1 MMIQRR
7 KFYRLQYPK
16 PERPVLFVGDAE
28 FVVLDLSESGAR
40 LEKTGEWQRE
50 IFPDAGTMFFS
61 EGEEYS
67 GMIHVVRV
75 SEHCFA
81 VSFSPPVAF
90 SRIMSEQRKLWRK
103 YPLKG

>member
-1 MMIQRR
+1 MIQRR
-7 KFYRLQYPK
+7 RFYRLQYPT

-28 FVVLDLSESGAR
+28 FTILDLSESGAR
-40 LEKTGEWQRE
+40 IEKTTEWQRDM
-50 IFPDAGTMFFS
+50 FPDNGTILFS
-61 EGEEYS
+61 EGEEFYA
-67 GMIHVVRV
+67 MIQVVRE

-81 VSFSPPVAF
+81 VSFSPQVPF

>member
-1 MMIQRR
+1 MIQRR
-7 KFYRLQYPK
+7 RFYRLQYPK

-40 LEKTGEWQRE
+40 LEKNNESERE
-50 IFPDAGTMFFS
+50 LFPDAGTMFFS

-67 GMIHVVRV
+67 GMIQVVRE

-81 VSFSPPVAF
+81 VSFSPQIPF